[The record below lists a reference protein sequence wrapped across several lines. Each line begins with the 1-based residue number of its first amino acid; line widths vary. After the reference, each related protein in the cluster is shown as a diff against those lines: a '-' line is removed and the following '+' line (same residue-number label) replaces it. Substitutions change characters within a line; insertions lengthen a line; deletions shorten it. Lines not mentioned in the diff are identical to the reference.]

1 MRSCCFIFIAGV
13 LLLSLTVAI
22 PVAAAIQANG
32 TISVV
37 SQGWVPAGGAT
48 VSIDGVPAGTIP
60 PALTVTVPAGTLLA
74 LLEGAGA
81 DVESFQPLVRFTPYA
96 VQARYEEGP
105 PGEDD
110 ALDRPA
116 VVVEVSALLTT
127 VAAVLSSAETGGGD
141 APARP

>member
-1 MRSCCFIFIAGV
+1 MADLEHAHS
-13 LLLSLTVAI
+13 LLRLAQRDLNAVVAMQESALVADEILGFHAQQAVEKALKAWLSAKDLVYPLTHQL
-22 PVAAAIQANG
+22 PR
-32 TISVV
+32 
-37 SQGWVPAGGAT
+37 
-48 VSIDGVPAGTIP
+48 
-60 PALTVTVPAGTLLA
+60 LLA

-81 DVESFQPLVRFTPYA
+81 DVESFQPLLRFTPYA
-96 VQARYEEGP
+96 VQARYEEGS

-127 VAAVLSSAETGGGD
+127 VAEVLSSAETGGGD